1 MQKAQNNRQQ
11 GLMTD
16 ELQLLSMLVEEWHQP
31 KRRRHPRLKT
41 QAIVEIIASV
51 PGVWFHCNDLSWQL
65 PGMEE
70 ESAGRL
76 RAPPPPCLLAI
87 ANQNDNGLLLHGL
100 PREQSLRAGELLL
113 TTPPG
118 QPENARLA
126 IVRWISLRADGGK
139 SNAAWNSSLPATR
152 GAGHAQHHPRR

>member
-1 MQKAQNNRQQ
+1 
-11 GLMTD
+11 
-16 ELQLLSMLVEEWHQP
+16 
-31 KRRRHPRLKT
+31 
-41 QAIVEIIASV
+41 
-51 PGVWFHCNDLSWQL
+51 
-65 PGMEE
+65 MEE

-126 IVRWISLRADGGK
+126 IVRWISLRADGREIECGVEFIAPRHTRCWPCPASPTPVTASSSHCGWK
-139 SNAAWNSSLPATR
+139 SGRAHPLLLMAGRPYSQLREFHLRDGEQETLIRVSRLHLQTPLFQIMEYRNSN
-152 GAGHAQHHPRR
+152 HF